1 MNRISA
7 QPAPKTLVAS
17 PATPKNSAAPAK
29 FPLWQPSLSRGAPSR
44 ILTPLHY
51 ERNYA
56 YPLVVWLHGAGGDET
71 QVERVMP
78 HVSLRNHA
86 AAAPRAAGSVWEQT
100 HAGIQHAERAVFE
113 AIDAAQSRLNIA
125 PDRIFLAG
133 YQDGAVMA
141 LRVAMRRPHS
151 FAGAASLCGPFPR
164 GLQPLA
170 RLKQVR
176 RLPILM
182 MYGQQGTRYSI
193 DAMCNDLELFHT
205 AGLQVALRQYPCGDE
220 MTTTMLQDLDSW
232 IMEHVTGDALL
243 DCER

>member
-7 QPAPKTLVAS
+7 RPASTALAAPPPAPKG
-17 PATPKNSAAPAK
+17 AAPGK
-29 FPLWQPSLSRGAPSR
+29 LPYVQSPPLRSAPSR

-51 ERNYA
+51 EKNYA

-71 QVERVMP
+71 QVERIMP

-86 AAAPRAAGSVWEQT
+86 AAAPRAAGAVWEQT
-100 HAGIQHAERAVFE
+100 NAGIQHAERAVFE
-113 AIDAAQSRLNIA
+113 AIDAARSRLNIA

-133 YQDGAVMA
+133 YQDGGVMA
-141 LRVAMRRPHS
+141 LRVALRSPHR
-151 FAGAASLCGPFPR
+151 FAGAATLGGAFPR

-176 RLPILM
+176 SLPLLM
-182 MYGQQGTRYSI
+182 MYGREGDRYSV
-193 DAMCNDLELFHT
+193 DAMCADLELFHT

-232 IMEHVTGDALL
+232 IMERVTGESLL
-243 DCER
+243 DCQR

>member
-7 QPAPKTLVAS
+7 STTLAAPPAPPKISAG
-17 PATPKNSAAPAK
+17 PAAAKPG
-29 FPLWQPSLSRGAPSR
+29 LWQLPSQRGYASRV
-44 ILTPLHY
+44 LTPLHY

-56 YPLVVWLHGAGGDET
+56 YPLIVWLHGAGGDES
-71 QVERVMP
+71 QVERIMP

-100 HAGIQHAERAVFE
+100 NAGIHHAERVVLE
-113 AIDAAQSRLNIA
+113 AIDAARSRLNIA
-125 PDRIFLAG
+125 ADRIFLAG
-133 YQDGAVMA
+133 YQDGGVMA
-141 LRVAMRRPHS
+141 LRVALRNPNH
-151 FAGAASLCGPFPR
+151 FAGAATLCGPFPR

-170 RLKQVR
+170 RLKEIR
-176 RLPILM
+176 RLPLLM
-182 MYGQQGTRYSI
+182 MYGQEGRRYPV
-193 DAMCNDLELFHT
+193 DAMCNDLALFHT

-232 IMEHVTGDALL
+232 IMERVTGEALL